1 MTKKI
6 INVKYHPDAIHSI
19 GADDLNQITAD
30 IKELVGPEYV
40 VIFTPFDFQEIPDE
54 GLFCTV
60 ENMLNTL
67 KEGGRDK
74 DIVKLAELIA
84 KFVPA
89 EHVSEGEPDVN
100 PESKYHQCDADPSV
114 TDEPDNLQGENC
126 KVIDCDA

>member
-1 MTKKI
+1 MAKKI

-30 IKELVGPEYV
+30 IKELVGPDYT
-40 VIFTPFDFQEIPDE
+40 VIFTPFDFQEISEE
-54 GLFCTV
+54 GIFGTV

-67 KEGGRDK
+67 KDEGRDD

-89 EHVSEGEPDVN
+89 EHVSEGDPDAN
-100 PESKYHQCDADPSV
+100 PESKYQQCDVDPSS
-114 TDEPDNLQGENC
+114 TDEFENLQGDDC

>member
-1 MTKKI
+1 MAKKI

-19 GADDLNQITAD
+19 DADDLNQITAD

-54 GLFCTV
+54 DLFGTV

-67 KEGGRDK
+67 KEEGRDQ

-89 EHVSEGEPDVN
+89 EHVSEGGSDVN
-100 PESKYHQCDADPSV
+100 SELKHCVCDCNYPSV
-114 TDEPDNLQGENC
+114 F
-126 KVIDCDA
+126 